1 MFSLFYDPIPVII
14 LVNVHVMD
22 RTELLIYV
30 PLNSLIINKYKN
42 KMRHI
47 FYDHI

>member
-14 LVNVHVMD
+14 LD

-47 FYDHI
+47 FNDHI

>member
-14 LVNVHVMD
+14 LVKVMD

-47 FYDHI
+47 FNDHI